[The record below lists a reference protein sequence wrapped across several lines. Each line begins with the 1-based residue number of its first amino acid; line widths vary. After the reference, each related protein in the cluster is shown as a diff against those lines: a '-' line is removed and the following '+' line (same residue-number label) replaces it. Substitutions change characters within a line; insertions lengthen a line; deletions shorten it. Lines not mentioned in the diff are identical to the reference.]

1 MSAQITLTGR
11 LGADPEIRSSSSGT
25 SIVSL
30 RVVTNRRRKVG
41 EAWEDYDTT
50 WWAVTCFRSAADT
63 AADLVKGQRVI
74 VVGWAKENTWTT
86 KDGEKRSRIEV
97 VADEVAGV
105 PKRGQTAAPQA
116 SGSDPWGSEAP
127 F

>member
-1 MSAQITLTGR
+1 MSAQITLNGR
-11 LGADPEIRSSSSGT
+11 LGADPEIRNSNNGT
-25 SIVSL
+25 IVSL

-41 EAWEDYDTT
+41 DAWEDYDTT
-50 WWAVTCFRSAADT
+50 WWAVTCFKSTADV
-63 AADLVKGQRVI
+63 AGDLVKGQRVLI
-74 VVGWAKENTWTT
+74 VGWAKENTWTT

-105 PKRGQTAAPQA
+105 PKRGQAAPIA
-116 SGSDPWGSEAP
+116 PAGDMWGSEAP